1 MPTIKE
7 TKKEEL
13 MTAAHEEFEKGLNI
27 HAFFKINNNDLGEDL
42 VQDTFMKTWKY
53 LVKGGKI
60 EQMKAFLYHILNNLI
75 IDEYRKRKT
84 SSLDDLLD
92 KGFEI
97 GFDESE
103 KNTDIADGKAALL
116 LIKFLPKKDQEIIKM
131 RYIQDLSITE
141 ISNITKQSKN
151 TIAVQIHRG
160 MNKLRVLYKK

>member
-1 MPTIKE
+1 M
-7 TKKEEL
+7 TKLNTENSEQ
-13 MTAAHEEFEKGLNI
+13 MTNAHEEFQKGLNI
-27 HAFFKINNNDLGEDL
+27 HAFFKVHNSDLGEDL

-97 GFDESE
+97 GFDEAE
-103 KNTDIADGKAALL
+103 KNRDIADGKAALL

-131 RYIQDLSITE
+131 RYIQDLSLEE
-141 ISNITKQSKN
+141 ISNITNQTRN

-160 MNKLRVLYKK
+160 MNKLKLLYKQ